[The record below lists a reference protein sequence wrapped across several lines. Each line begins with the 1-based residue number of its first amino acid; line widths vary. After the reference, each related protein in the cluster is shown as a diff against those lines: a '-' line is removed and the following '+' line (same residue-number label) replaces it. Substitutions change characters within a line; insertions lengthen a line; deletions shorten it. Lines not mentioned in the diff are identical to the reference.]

1 MSGGSKHKDFV
12 DAILIVPCQNSWQIM
27 GWMIYGEGGTQ
38 ITPSLPTNI
47 DPLEQDLGQKGSI
60 LI

>member
-27 GWMIYGEGGTQ
+27 GWMIYGEWGTQ
-38 ITPSLPTNI
+38 ITPSLPTTI
-47 DPLEQDLGQKGSI
+47 DPL
-60 LI
+60 